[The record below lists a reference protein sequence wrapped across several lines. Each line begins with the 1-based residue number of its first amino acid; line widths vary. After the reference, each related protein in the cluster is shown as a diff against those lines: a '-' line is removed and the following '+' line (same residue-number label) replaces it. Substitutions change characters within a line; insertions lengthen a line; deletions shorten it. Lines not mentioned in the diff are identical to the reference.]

1 MIKTNLRVAALRGT
15 IALAGAALCCSVAAQ
30 TTLAPGGTITFIGA
44 LAAPSFS
51 VSVATSA
58 GGRAPTAAQNQTTD
72 TSGRTTYVTF
82 LPEPNNPPNADLS
95 LSVAGHARS
104 ADVLSVD
111 FRDGKGHVVK
121 PGAGGTYHLGALGGT
136 LSMRVADAAPQFPA
150 QATLLTS
157 YH

>member
-1 MIKTNLRVAALRGT
+1 MT
-15 IALAGAALCCSVAAQ
+15 
-30 TTLAPGGTITFIGA
+30 PGGTITFLGA

-51 VSVATSA
+51 VYVGAPGARTS
-58 GGRAPTAAQNQTTD
+58 TAAQNQTTD

-104 ADVLSVD
+104 ADVLSAG
-111 FRDGKGHVVK
+111 FRDGKGHAVK

-136 LSMRVADAAPQFPA
+136 LSMRVADAAPPSPA
-150 QATLLTS
+150 QVTLLTS
-157 YH
+157 YR